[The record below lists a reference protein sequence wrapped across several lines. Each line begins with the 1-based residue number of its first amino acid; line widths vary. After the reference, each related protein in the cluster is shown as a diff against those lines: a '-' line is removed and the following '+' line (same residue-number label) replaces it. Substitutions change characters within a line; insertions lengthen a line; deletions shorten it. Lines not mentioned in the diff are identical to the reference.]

1 VEKRSGLTS
10 FGALIMLLIIATE
23 PKEHRTSRGYALLY
37 PLLHTITIIKRKSKE
52 GKRGKKV
59 HPTKTYYKSILNG
72 KIYNHTPAFV
82 NIVEPL
88 DNEVEE
94 DDYSE

>member
-1 VEKRSGLTS
+1 VEKRSGLTG

-23 PKEHRTSRGYALLY
+23 PEEHRTGQGHTLSYPPLY
-37 PLLHTITIIKRKSKE
+37 TMTIIKHKSKE

-59 HPTKTYYKSILNG
+59 HTTKTYYKSILNR
-72 KIYNHTPAFV
+72 KIYNHIPAFV

-88 DNEVEE
+88 DDKVEE